1 LLTIVVDM
9 LRRRPAAENPPLSA
23 TRTNA
28 VRLVSRSI
36 AASDY
41 PLTRDNASG
50 FNRIIRSRRSL
61 HLPNS
66 TEPAFRGRRPVQEDA
81 MSDLSY
87 VADSLVKTG
96 LRPSRRTVKRAALGL
111 AVALG
116 VAGAAEF
123 GYGYLTTG
131 RYLESTDDAYVK
143 ADSTIIS
150 PKVSGYI
157 AQVLVG
163 DNEPVKSGQL
173 LARIDDRDFRTALK
187 QAQAD
192 VAGSEAAVRNLD
204 AQIALQQPLIEQ
216 GTADIAAA
224 DANLKFAQEERARYD
239 DLMRTGS
246 GTIQRAQQTDAALR
260 EKIAQLQHGKS
271 GLLAAER
278 KVDVLTTDRAK
289 AVAQLDRAR
298 AVEQQAAL
306 NLSYTEITAP
316 VDGTVGARSLRVG
329 QYVQAGTQ
337 LMAVVPL
344 DAVYVVANFKE
355 TQLTHVRNGQPVEIR
370 IDSFHATKLKGHVD
384 SLSPASGLEFALLP
398 PDNATGNF
406 TKIVQR
412 VPVKIVLDDHSLSG
426 LLRPG
431 MSAEPTVD
439 TKATVLAEREASSK
453 VAADAAS
460 ARSHG
465 G

>member
-1 LLTIVVDM
+1 M
-9 LRRRPAAENPPLSA
+9 
-23 TRTNA
+23 
-28 VRLVSRSI
+28 
-36 AASDY
+36 
-41 PLTRDNASG
+41 
-50 FNRIIRSRRSL
+50 
-61 HLPNS
+61 S
-66 TEPAFRGRRPVQEDA
+66 TTTYTTETK
-81 MSDLSY
+81 SKIS
-87 VADSLVKTG
+87 
-96 LRPSRRTVKRAALGL
+96 LRPSQKAVKRAALAL
-111 AVALG
+111 LLALG
-116 VAGAAEF
+116 VATAADF

-163 DNEPVKSGQL
+163 DNQPVTAGQL
-173 LARIDDRDFRTALK
+173 LARIDDRDFRAALNS
-187 QAQAD
+187 AHAD
-192 VAGSEAAVRNLD
+192 VDAAEAAVRNLD
-204 AQIALQQPLIEQ
+204 AQIALQQPIIEQ
-216 GTADIAAA
+216 ETADVAAA
-224 DANLKFAQEERARYD
+224 EANLQFAQEEQARYD
-239 DLMRTGS
+239 GLMKTGS

-260 EKIAQLQHGKS
+260 EKHAQLQHGKS
-271 GLLAAER
+271 GLVAAQR
-278 KVDVLTTDRAK
+278 KVDVLTTERAK
-289 AVAQLDRAR
+289 SVAQLDRAR
-298 AVEQQAAL
+298 AVEAQAAL
-306 NLSYTEITAP
+306 NLSYTRISAP

-329 QYVQAGTQ
+329 QFVQAGTQ

-370 IDSFHATKLKGHVD
+370 IDSFHDTKLTGHVD

-412 VPVKIVLDDHSLSG
+412 VPVKIVLDDHNLTG

-431 MSAEPTVD
+431 MSAEPTVN
-439 TKATVLAEREASSK
+439 TKATVLAERETRARL
-453 VAADAAS
+453 AALN
-460 ARSHG
+460 RPNG

>member
-1 LLTIVVDM
+1 M
-9 LRRRPAAENPPLSA
+9 
-23 TRTNA
+23 
-28 VRLVSRSI
+28 
-36 AASDY
+36 
-41 PLTRDNASG
+41 
-50 FNRIIRSRRSL
+50 
-61 HLPNS
+61 S
-66 TEPAFRGRRPVQEDA
+66 TT
-81 MSDLSY
+81 SY
-87 VADSLVKTG
+87 VTDTAPKIS
-96 LRPSRRTVKRAALGL
+96 LRPSRKAIQRAALAL
-111 AVALG
+111 ALSLG
-116 VAGAAEF
+116 VAAAADF

-131 RYLESTDDAYVK
+131 RYLETTDDAYVK

-163 DNEPVKSGQL
+163 DNEKVKAGQL
-173 LARIDDRDFRTALK
+173 LARIDDRDF
-187 QAQAD
+187 QAARSQARAD
-192 VAGSEAAVRNLD
+192 VDAAEAAVRNLD
-204 AQIALQQPLIEQ
+204 AQIALQQPIIEQ
-216 GTADIAAA
+216 GTADVAAA
-224 DANLKFAQEERARYD
+224 EANLKFAQEEQARYD
-239 DLMRTGS
+239 GLMKTGS

-260 EKIAQLQHGKS
+260 ANTAQLQHSKS
-271 GLLAAER
+271 GLQAAER
-278 KVDVLTTDRAK
+278 KVNVLTTDRAK

-329 QYVQAGTQ
+329 QFVQAGTQ

-355 TQLTHVRNGQPVEIR
+355 TQLTHVRNGQPVEIE
-370 IDSFHATKLKGHVD
+370 IDSFHGTKLRGHVD

-412 VPVKIVLDDHSLSG
+412 VPVKIVLDDHSLTG

-431 MSAEPTVD
+431 MSAEPTIN
-439 TKATVLAEREASSK
+439 TMATVLAERESKARLAS
-453 VAADAAS
+453 DAALV
-460 ARSHG
+460 RPNG